1 MKKALIT
8 GITGQDGAYLTELL
22 LNKGYEVHGLR
33 RRSSLFNT
41 NRIDK
46 FIEDKTINNSKLFLY
61 YGDLSDSL
69 SLVSLINKHDFDE
82 VYNLGAQSHVG
93 ISFDQPEYTSNVDG
107 LGVVRLL
114 EAIKNSKNKDKT
126 RFYQAS
132 TSELYG
138 GIYKEKQNE
147 STPFYPRSPYAVAK
161 LMGYWATIN
170 FREAYDMFTVNGI
183 LFNHE
188 SPLRGENFVT
198 RKITRGLTRIHYGI
212 QETLVLGNID
222 AKRDWGHA
230 REYVELMWLSLQ
242 HDTPLDYVAASGKQY
257 SIREF
262 IMICLES
269 LGINLSWSGSGIE
282 EFGYVESFVNN
293 DYEQNSQISVGDK
306 IISISA
312 EYFRPS
318 EVDSLLGDPSF
329 ARDTLG
335 WECTIGIDNLAK
347 EMMESDGLIAK
358 EEFLIQSSLL

>member
-46 FIEDKTINNSKLFLY
+46 FIEDKEINNSRLFLY
-61 YGDLSDSL
+61 YGDLTDSL

-114 EAIKNSKNKDKT
+114 EAIKNSKNAHKT

-147 STPFYPRSPYAVAK
+147 NTPFYPRSPYAVAK
-161 LMGYWATIN
+161 LMGYWATVN
-170 FREAYDMFTVNGI
+170 YREAYNIFALNGI

-198 RKITRGLTRIHYGI
+198 RKITRALTRMHYGLQDELI
-212 QETLVLGNID
+212 LGNID

-242 HDTPLDYVAASGKQY
+242 HDHPHDYVAATGKQY

-262 IMICLES
+262 IVICLNQ
-269 LGINLSWSGSGIE
+269 LGINLAWSGKGVN
-282 EFGYVESFVNN
+282 EFGYVDSFLNK
-293 DYEQNSQISVGDK
+293 DLETNSKIKVGDK
-306 IISISA
+306 IIIISK

-329 ARDTLG
+329 AKKKLG
-335 WECTIGIDNLAK
+335 WECKIGIEELAK
-347 EMMESDGLIAK
+347 EMMDSDRELANH
-358 EEFLIQSSLL
+358 EFIIQASK

>member
-8 GITGQDGAYLTELL
+8 GITGQDGAYLAELL
-22 LNKGYEVHGLR
+22 LEKGYQVHGLR

-41 NRIDK
+41 DRIDK
-46 FIEDKTINNSKLFLY
+46 FINDKKINNSKLFLY

-69 SLVSLINKHDFDE
+69 SLVSLINKHEFDE
-82 VYNLGAQSHVG
+82 VYNLAAQSHVG

-107 LGVVRLL
+107 LGTVRLL
-114 EAIKNSKNKDKT
+114 EAIKNSKNRNKT

-147 STPFYPRSPYAVAK
+147 KTPFYPKSPYAVAK
-161 LMGYWATIN
+161 LMAYWATVN
-170 FREAYDMFTVNGI
+170 YRESYNMFAINGI

-188 SPLRGENFVT
+188 SPLRGETFVT

-212 QETLVLGNID
+212 QNELVLGNLD

-230 REYVELMWLSLQ
+230 KEYVELMWLSLQ
-242 HDTPLDYVAASGKQY
+242 HEKPYDFVAASGKQY

-262 IMICLES
+262 IDICLEI
-269 LGINLSWSGSGIE
+269 LGINITWSGSGVDEVGI
-282 EFGYVESFVNN
+282 VKSFKGKE
-293 DYEQNSQISVGDK
+293 YEKNSKIRVGDK
-306 IISISA
+306 IIKISE

-318 EVDSLLGDPSF
+318 EVDSLLGDSSF
-329 ARDTLG
+329 AKEKLG
-335 WECTIGIDNLAK
+335 WECKINIYDLAK
-347 EMMESDGLIAK
+347 EMMDADKKLAYS
-358 EEFLIQSSLL
+358 EFLIKTSK